1 MEPTKHEQEHNQ
13 KVKLLARKL
22 AGAFIALTNDAARP
36 FFSWP
41 DERQEKRDMKQPKA
55 QDPIRHMEP
64 LKAIAG
70 VQEMEDALISNFK
83 TEGKGLFLQTTNCK
97 PEACIQ
103 MMRRA
108 ATS

>member
-22 AGAFIALTNDAARP
+22 AGAFIALINDAARP

-70 VQEMEDALISNFK
+70 VQEMEDALISSFK
-83 TEGKGLFLQTTNCK
+83 TGERAVSANYKLQ
-97 PEACIQ
+97 A
-103 MMRRA
+103 
-108 ATS
+108 